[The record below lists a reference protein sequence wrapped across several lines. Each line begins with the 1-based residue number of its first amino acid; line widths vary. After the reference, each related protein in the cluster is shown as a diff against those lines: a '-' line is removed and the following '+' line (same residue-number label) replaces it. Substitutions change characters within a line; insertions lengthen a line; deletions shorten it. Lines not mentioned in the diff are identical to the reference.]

1 MNFQFDIWKM
11 LAGVA
16 IFLLGMSFIEK
27 SLKQIAGRSFKL
39 FLKKQTSHK
48 LRAIGGGAV
57 VTALLQSS
65 SIVNLMILAFVGS
78 GVIQMQSALAVMLG
92 SNIGTTLTSWI
103 VATAGFQ
110 LNVESF
116 ALPVTGVA
124 GLTMMLTNKQSR
136 LYNFSQ
142 FLFGFS
148 FLFVGLNYMKDAVE
162 GLVKEVDLSQFNQY
176 PLFVFLLI
184 GIAVTSL
191 IQSSSATMAIIL
203 SALYVNAIGLLPA
216 MAIALGS
223 EIGTTVKLLIASS
236 GGIPAKKR
244 VALGNFLIN
253 SITSVLLFF
262 VLRPVHLFIT
272 GTTVVNDPVIAIVIF
287 QTFVNLFGII
297 LFYPFLGV
305 FGKFL
310 EKRFTGEKDET
321 LFIHKVK
328 LSEPELAMAAMEKET
343 TGFIYIVAQFNLQ
356 VFNLQND
363 ITAKEYTHTSYLKMN
378 TTEKYEYIK
387 HVHGEILAFY
397 VHLQTGDWQEA
408 DMKHLNRLVSAVRN
422 GMYAAKNMKDAM
434 HDVELLRN
442 SSNDSKFSV
451 YRETGEKTK
460 LFYEKLL
467 PLLIQKDGAPLFNN
481 LAAMYKEVIQ
491 SYTEGLNQLYKKHVL
506 QNLSEIEISTVINYN
521 RELYSSYKSI
531 LLAAKDTLL
540 TEKEAED
547 FDELPGSIR

>member
-1 MNFQFDIWKM
+1 M

-78 GVIQMQSALAVMLG
+78 GVIQMQNALAVMLG

-110 LNVESF
+110 LNIESF

-142 FLFGFS
+142 FMFGFS

-176 PLFVFLLI
+176 PLIVFLLI

-236 GGIPAKKR
+236 GGLPAKKR

-253 SITSVLLFF
+253 SITSLILFF
-262 VLRPVHLFIT
+262 VLKPVHLFIT
-272 GTTVVNDPVIAIVIF
+272 ASTAVNNPAIAIVTF
-287 QTFVNLFGII
+287 QTFVNLFGIL
-297 LFYPFLGV
+297 LFFPFLGV
-305 FGKFL
+305 FGRFL
-310 EKRFTGEKDET
+310 EKRFTTEKDET
-321 LFIHKVK
+321 LFIHKVR
-328 LSEPELAMAAMEKET
+328 LSEPELAIAALEKET
-343 TGFIYIVAQFNLQ
+343 TGFIYIITQFTLQ
-356 VFNLQND
+356 VFTLQND
-363 ITAKEYTHTSYLKMN
+363 ITAREYTYKAFLKMN
-378 TTEKYEYIK
+378 MAEKYEYIK
-387 HVHGEILAFY
+387 HVHGEILAFC
-397 VHLQTGDWQEA
+397 VHLQTADWQET
-408 DMKHLNRLVSAVRN
+408 DIKHLNRLISSVRN
-422 GMYAAKNMKDAM
+422 GMYAAKNMKDVM
-434 HDVELLRN
+434 QDVELLRN

-451 YRETGEKTK
+451 YLETSEKTK
-460 LFYEKLL
+460 LFYDKLL
-467 PLLIQKDGAPLFNN
+467 PLLVQKDGVPLFKN
-481 LAAMYKEVIQ
+481 LSAMYKEVIRN
-491 SYTEGLNQLYKKHVL
+491 YTDSLNQLYKKHVL
-506 QNLSEIEISTVINYN
+506 QKLTETEISTIINYN

-531 LLAAKDTLL
+531 LLAAKDSLL
-540 TEKEAED
+540 TEKEAEE
-547 FDELPGSIR
+547 FDELPGNIR

>member
-1 MNFQFDIWKM
+1 MNLQFDIWKM

-16 IFLLGMSFIEK
+16 VFLLGMSFIEK

-78 GVIQMQSALAVMLG
+78 GVIQMQNALAVMLG

-110 LNVESF
+110 LNIESF

-124 GLTMMLTNKQSR
+124 GLTMMLSGKQSR

-176 PLFVFLLI
+176 PLFIFLLI

-203 SALYVNAIGLLPA
+203 SALYVNAIGLLPV

-262 VLRPVHLFIT
+262 VLKPIHLFIT
-272 GTTVVNDPVIAIVIF
+272 ETAYITDPVIAIVIF
-287 QTFVNLFGII
+287 QTFINFFGIL
-297 LFYPFLGV
+297 LFYPFLGI

-310 EKRFTGEKDET
+310 EKRFTREKDET

-343 TGFIYIVAQFNLQ
+343 TGFIYIVTQFSLQ
-356 VFNLQND
+356 VFNLENGF
-363 ITAKEYTHTSYLKMN
+363 IAKEYTHFSFLKMN
-378 TTEKYEYIK
+378 TEKKYEYNK

-397 VHLQTGDWQEA
+397 VHLQTADWQEA
-408 DMKHLNRLVSAVRN
+408 DIKHLNRLVSAVRN

-442 SSNDSKFSV
+442 SSNDIKFSV
-451 YRETGEKTK
+451 FRETSEKTK
-460 LFYEKLL
+460 LFYKELL
-467 PLLIQKDGAPLFNN
+467 ALLLQKDGMPLFNK

-491 SYTEGLNQLYKKHVL
+491 RYTEELNQLYKKHVL
-506 QNLSEIEISTVINYN
+506 QNLSETEISTIINYN

-531 LLAAKDTLL
+531 ILAAKDVLL
-540 TEKEAED
+540 TEKEAEY